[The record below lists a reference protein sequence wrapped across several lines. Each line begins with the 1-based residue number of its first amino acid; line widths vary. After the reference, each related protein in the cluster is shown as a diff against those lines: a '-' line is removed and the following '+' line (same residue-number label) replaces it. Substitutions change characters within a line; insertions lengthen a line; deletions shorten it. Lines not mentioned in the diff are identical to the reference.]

1 MAPVGCGITCC
12 RRGAPRPR
20 PRREGLVPRRS
31 GSPWPSA
38 RPRRARGPGGLS
50 RAREPGLDGGGTD
63 PPMGTEPLPNK
74 RPRAQRAIHRA
85 LTSPD
90 ALSDLAH
97 LQPAIVGRRARHR
110 PSQPVDPL
118 ADQLLDAANQGLREE
133 AQHIRPRPLP
143 RGLCR
148 LSARH
153 RYPPPRAS
161 GTNPAPRPRHGRND
175 NEGEPLPSKLP
186 RPVEMSGEAH
196 TPMSHRGAPRT
207 PKMRSPRPRQLRR

>member
-1 MAPVGCGITCC
+1 MAPVGCGTTCC

-20 PRREGLVPRRS
+20 PRGEGPAPRRS
-31 GSPWPSA
+31 GCPWRSA
-38 RPRRARGPGGLS
+38 RPGRARGPGRVC
-50 RAREPGLDGGGTD
+50 RARKPRLDRGGAD
-63 PPMGTEPLPNK
+63 PPTGTEPLPNK

-85 LTSPD
+85 LTRPHTRSH
-90 ALSDLAH
+90 LAH
-97 LQPAIVGRRARHR
+97 PQPTIVSPVGRGR
-110 PSQPVDPL
+110 PRQPVDPL

-161 GTNPAPRPRHGRND
+161 HTNPPRDRTTPGMTTRK
-175 NEGEPLPSKLP
+175 PSRLL
-186 RPVEMSGEAH
+186 S
-196 TPMSHRGAPRT
+196 
-207 PKMRSPRPRQLRR
+207 RRER